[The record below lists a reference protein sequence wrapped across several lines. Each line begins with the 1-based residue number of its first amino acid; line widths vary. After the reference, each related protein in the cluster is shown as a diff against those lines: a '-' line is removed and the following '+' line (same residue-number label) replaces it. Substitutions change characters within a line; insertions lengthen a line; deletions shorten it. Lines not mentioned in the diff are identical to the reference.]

1 MVSVAFITGVNGQDG
16 SYLAEFLLEKG
27 YFVYGMIRRMSLINT
42 ERIDGIL
49 KHPRFIYNYG
59 DVTDSSNLYHLL
71 STMIQKHRSDN
82 PTFEVYHLAAQ
93 SHVKIS
99 FEMPEYTMEVD
110 AMGTLRL
117 LEVCRNLKE
126 AFQLTPSQLKIY
138 NACTSEMFGD
148 VLTIPQNEQTPFNP
162 RSPYAIAKQCAYYTA
177 KNYREAYGMFV
188 CNGILFNHES
198 PRRGFNFITRKVTLG
213 LAKQLQGDLTP
224 LKIGNLDASRDW
236 GHAKDFIRAMYL
248 MLQSSEPK
256 DYVIATGETHTVRE
270 WVEIAFALKDIS
282 LTWKGVR
289 GSLEEV
295 GVDEEGRVRI
305 QVDPKYYRP
314 TEVAYLQGDAS
325 RAKKELGWTPEYTFE
340 DLLEEMVGAD
350 CRSVTIN
357 EDCKIRNEE
366 EDCKVRGRE
375 RKVLKEPRGNDK

>member
-16 SYLAEFLLEKG
+16 SYLAELLLEKG

-42 ERIDGIL
+42 ERMDGFL
-49 KHPRFIYNYG
+49 SHPRFTYNYG

-82 PTFEVYHLAAQ
+82 SIFEVYHLAAQ

-99 FEMPEYTMEVD
+99 FEIPEYTMEVD

-117 LEVCRNLKE
+117 LDVCRNLKD
-126 AFQLTPSQLKIY
+126 AFQLSSFQLKIY

-148 VLTIPQNEQTPFNP
+148 ALTTPQNEDTPFNP
-162 RSPYAIAKQCAYYTA
+162 RSPYAIAKQCSYYTA

-213 LAKQLQGDLTP
+213 IAKQLQGDLTP

-236 GHAKDFIRAMYL
+236 GHAKDFVRAMYL
-248 MLQSSEPK
+248 MLQSDEPK

-270 WVEIAFALKDIS
+270 WVVKAFALKGIT
-282 LTWKGVR
+282 LTWKGHQ

-295 GVDEEGRVRI
+295 GVDNEGRIRI
-305 QVDPKYYRP
+305 EVDPKYYRP
-314 TEVAYLQGDAS
+314 TEVPYLLGDAS
-325 RAKKELGWTPEYTFE
+325 KARKELGWCPEYTFE
-340 DLLEEMVGAD
+340 DLLKEMVGAD
-350 CRSVTIN
+350 LQSVTLESDVKTSRTGD
-357 EDCKIRNEE
+357 EDCKNNVE
-366 EDCKVRGRE
+366 
-375 RKVLKEPRGNDK
+375 